1 MRIILFLLSII
12 FSFPLFISASSPQLV
27 TLKKIVYIDAEP
39 ELLYQ
44 PSINFPE
51 SYKSH
56 IISANIWMSLLVNN
70 EGKVIEAN
78 IEFPCTDSILND
90 IALNSVFEY
99 SFKPAIQGGQPISY
113 WVWCKMNFTSKTIN
127 KILTYKVTLDFD
139 DYYPTLG
146 ECFTPLDVLPELIHQ
161 VIPKYPRLAKA
172 AGIQGRVWIKALV
185 NIKGDVVKA
194 EVAKTSGTVALDDA
208 ALIVAKENKF
218 KPAKQN
224 GKIVAAWILYLEEF
238 KVDN

>member
-1 MRIILFLLSII
+1 MRIIIFLLLFM
-12 FSFPLFISASSPQLV
+12 FSFPMFISATSPQLFSP
-27 TLKKIVYIDAEP
+27 KKIVYVDVEP

-51 SYKSH
+51 SYKLQKKSV
-56 IISANIWMSLLVNN
+56 NIWMSLLVNN

-78 IEFPCTDSILND
+78 IEFPCRDSILND
-90 IALNSVFEY
+90 IALNSAFEY
-99 SFKPAIQGGQPISY
+99 SFKPAIKDGLPAFY
-113 WVWCKMNFTSKTIN
+113 WVWWKMNFTIKPMN
-127 KILTYKVTLDFD
+127 KIQTYKVTIEFD
-139 DYYPTLG
+139 DFYPIRG
-146 ECFTPLDVLPELIHQ
+146 DEFDPFEVMPEMVHHVL
-161 VIPKYPRLAKA
+161 PKYPRLAKT

-194 EVAKTSGTVALDDA
+194 EVAKTSGTIALDDS

-224 GKIVAAWILYLEEF
+224 GKTVACWTTYKEEF
-238 KVDN
+238 KLVN